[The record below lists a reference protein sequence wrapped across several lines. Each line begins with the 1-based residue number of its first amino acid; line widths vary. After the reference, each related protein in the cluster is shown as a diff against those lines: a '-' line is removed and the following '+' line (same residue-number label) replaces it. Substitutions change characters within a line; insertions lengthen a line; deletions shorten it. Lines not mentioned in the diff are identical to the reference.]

1 MGTARRFSKV
11 LHSELDVHAAWMPV
25 TNTFAVG
32 DYGVISDGVFVKMGN
47 IKEFGVP
54 FTTAVGAPAKMRF
67 RSDGTRVTR
76 FVAGAEVPNIPQVDL
91 EASIRIEFSTEDS
104 FYVDAPV
111 LTVESIEDV
120 ARVGAALRR
129 TEGWRRKYRVV
140 HSTYT
145 GQGCTIISS
154 RKANSAFELSATANV
169 LRLLELG
176 QAQAGITLSGEEAA
190 GLEVIGATGVVGL
203 RLFKLRLFTGSTDV
217 LRGPEPGDDLIEYE
231 PAGDLADDV

>member
-25 TNTFAVG
+25 TNTFALG

-47 IKEFGVP
+47 IKEYGVS
-54 FTTAVGAPAKMRF
+54 FTAGAGAPTRMRF

-104 FYVDAPV
+104 FYIDAPV

-120 ARVGAALRR
+120 ARVGAALRQA
-129 TEGWRRKYRVV
+129 EGWRRKYRVV

-154 RKANSAFELSATANV
+154 RKANSAFELSATADV

-176 QAQAGITLSGEEAA
+176 QAHGGITLSGEEAA
-190 GLEVIGATGVVGL
+190 GLEVIGASGVVGL
-203 RLFKLRLFTGSTDV
+203 RLFKLRLFTGRPDI
-217 LRGPEPGDDLIEYE
+217 LRQPGDDDEVEYE
-231 PAGDLADDV
+231 PAGELEDDV